1 MSASAQK
8 NKIKIFYKNVKLF
21 VDIYIRGGII
31 IVGNPQRRKAMQ
43 EKLKVLE
50 QQEKVLKKS
59 VEELLNI
66 LVYSTLHNIS
76 NDVKEVHISL
86 VEGYRGES
94 NEYKTA
100 YVSVGLHNSNESFS
114 LFSFNFDVN
123 SFRLSLANVG
133 GRIEIREPL
142 CRYTEEELYRQ
153 TALFKI
159 LIEWE
164 TLFVDLKRIVSAVL
178 VSNEWKGLFEIK
190 REVEELYSQIVNQE
204 KQEEENYFNNLKP
217 NQEFVRTG
225 WEKARRTLFKI
236 TKVTPKRVYVYQRN
250 QTQLEDGSW
259 YNNYWDRGEAIYTK
273 SDWYTRVKP
282 HISELKDGE

>member
-1 MSASAQK
+1 
-8 NKIKIFYKNVKLF
+8 
-21 VDIYIRGGII
+21 
-31 IVGNPQRRKAMQ
+31 MQ

-59 VEELLNI
+59 VEELLSI

-86 VEGYRGES
+86 IEGYRGES

-100 YVSVGLHNSNESFS
+100 YVSVKLHNSDESFS

-123 SFRLSLANVG
+123 SFRLSLNKVG
-133 GRIEIREPL
+133 DRIEIREPL
-142 CRYTEEELYRQ
+142 CRYTEEMLYRQ

-164 TLFVDLKRIVSAVL
+164 TLFVDLKRIASAVL
-178 VSNEWKGLFEIK
+178 VSNEWKELFEIK
-190 REVEELYSQIVNQE
+190 REVEEVYSQIVNQE
-204 KQEEENYFNNLKP
+204 EQEEEIYFENLKP
-217 NQEFVRTG
+217 NKVFVRAG
-225 WEKARRTLFKI
+225 WEKTRRTLFKI
-236 TKVTPKRVYVYQRN
+236 TKVTPKRVYVHQRN
-250 QTQLEDGSW
+250 QSQREDGSW
-259 YNNYWDRGEAIYTK
+259 YSNYWDTGEAIYTK
-273 SDWYTRVKP
+273 NDWYSRIKP

>member
-1 MSASAQK
+1 
-8 NKIKIFYKNVKLF
+8 
-21 VDIYIRGGII
+21 
-31 IVGNPQRRKAMQ
+31 MQ
-43 EKLKVLE
+43 EKLKALE

-59 VEELLNI
+59 VEELLSI
-66 LVYSTLHNIS
+66 LVYSTLQNIS

-86 VEGYRGES
+86 IEGYRGES

-100 YVSVGLHNSNESFS
+100 YVSVNLHKSDERFS

-123 SFRLSLANVG
+123 SFRLSLSDVG

-153 TALFKI
+153 TAFFKI
-159 LIEWE
+159 LIEWK
-164 TLFVDLKRIVSAVL
+164 TLFVDLKRVVSAVL
-178 VSNEWKGLFEIK
+178 VSKEWEELFEIK

-204 KQEEENYFNNLKP
+204 KQEEEDYFNNLKP

-225 WEKARRTLFKI
+225 WEKTRRTLFKI
-236 TKVTPKRVYVYQRN
+236 EKVTPKRVYVYQRN
-250 QTQLEDGSW
+250 QTQREDGSW
-259 YNNYWDRGEAIYTK
+259 YGTYWDTGRAIYTK
-273 SDWYTRVKP
+273 SDWYSRIKS